1 MMTLLGL
8 AAIGIACGLL
18 LARGGRSRPANPAA
32 PSPAATAPP
41 DWRAAASEGPT
52 MRQAVD
58 AMAHHASLLR
68 QASDAW
74 LVQANQWV
82 REPQTFRANVL
93 RAQAMATVIDDECWT
108 VVNHVRELERQR
120 DGAAV
125 FDLRRDRAH
134 ALADWADAL
143 QARMRARLDAAAA
156 AQGLDPAALLEA
168 ALRRASA
175 PSADAVQ
182 QLAQRHA
189 DVAPL
194 SLEEVVA

>member
-1 MMTLLGL
+1 MTLLGL
-8 AAIGIACGLL
+8 VAIGIACGFW

-32 PSPAATAPP
+32 PTPAATPPP
-41 DWRAAASEGPT
+41 DWRDAASDGPT

-68 QASDAW
+68 QISDAW

-93 RAQAMATVIDDECWT
+93 RAQAMATLIDDECWT
-108 VVNHVRELERQR
+108 VVTEVRELERQR

-125 FDLRRDRAH
+125 FDARRGRAH

-143 QARMRARLDAAAA
+143 QARLRARLDAVAADK
-156 AQGLDPAALLEA
+156 GLDPAALLET

-175 PSADAVQ
+175 PSADAAR
-182 QLAQRHA
+182 QLTQRHA
-189 DVAPL
+189 DAPAL
-194 SLEEVVA
+194 TLRDVVG

>member
-1 MMTLLGL
+1 MTLLGL
-8 AAIGIACGLL
+8 VAIGIACGFW
-18 LARGGRSRPANPAA
+18 LARGGRARPANLAA
-32 PSPAATAPP
+32 PPPAATPPP

-93 RAQAMATVIDDECWT
+93 RAQAMATLIDAECWS
-108 VVNHVRELERQR
+108 VVTEVRELERQR

-143 QARMRARLDAAAA
+143 QGRLRARLDAVAAD
-156 AQGLDPAALLEA
+156 QGLDPAGLLEA
-168 ALRRASA
+168 ALRRAA
-175 PSADAVQ
+175 VPSVESVQHLAQPHADAPT
-182 QLAQRHA
+182 LT
-189 DVAPL
+189 L
-194 SLEEVVA
+194 KEVVA